1 MYIFTTFCIGLTF
14 PVDFPGVSDWKDPA
28 GNALDPGSVLTLYH
42 VWVRK
47 IPLENGMAA
56 LCSVLAWRIPGIEA
70 PVHGSHKELDM
81 IE

>member
-1 MYIFTTFCIGLTF
+1 MYIYTTVFVGLTF
-14 PVDFPGVSDWKDPA
+14 PVDFPGVSDGKDPTC
-28 GNALDPGSVLTLYH
+28 NALDPGSVVRLYH

>member
-1 MYIFTTFCIGLTF
+1 M
-14 PVDFPGVSDWKDPA
+14 DFPGVSDWKDPA

-56 LCSVLAWRIPGIEA
+56 LSSIHAWAPEA
-70 PVHGSHKELDM
+70 PVYGSHKELYM